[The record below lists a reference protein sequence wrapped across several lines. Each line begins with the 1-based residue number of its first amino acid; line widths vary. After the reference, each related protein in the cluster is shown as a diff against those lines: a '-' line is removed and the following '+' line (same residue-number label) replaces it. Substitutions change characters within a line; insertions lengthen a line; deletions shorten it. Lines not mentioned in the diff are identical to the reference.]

1 MQASDIMTKAL
12 VTATPDT
19 QIDEVARLMTEQGI
33 SGVPIADEDGAVI
46 GIVSEGDLLR
56 RVEGAADRPRGRLAR
71 LFLGDG
77 LSATD
82 FVQLRG
88 QYARD
93 VMTRDVVTVPPDMP
107 VGEIARLL
115 QAKHIKRVPVV
126 MGGRLVGLVSRANLL
141 HALAQSPRHPMPP
154 GADDAALRDALLEE
168 IGKVPGIIMAH
179 IQVIVQHGKGVVR
192 GLVASEAQRQATRVA
207 AESVGGSMR
216 LRSRSASRRTGYG
229 GPEVGGRG
237 VSRRNVRRG
246 GSCSC

>member
-33 SGVPIADEDGAVI
+33 SGVPIVDEDGAVI

-107 VGEIARLL
+107 VGEIAHLL

-207 AESVGGSMR
+207 AESVGG
-216 LRSRSASRRTGYG
+216 LDAL
-229 GPEVGGRG
+229 EVEIGIAPDWIWGT
-237 VSRRNVRRG
+237 
-246 GSCSC
+246 